1 MHGIERRSCDIP
13 KWDIINIPV
22 WYARIGLQNLFVIN
36 SALTQKRSRVYI
48 TALIV
53 IFWDISL
60 GVACFLGAG
69 ALMQALPWLQ
79 KVILGLGSLIVIYI
93 GIGLLR
99 SKASLEG
106 GRDVNVPIWKLAGSA
121 FVVTWLNPQ
130 AIIDGTMMLGA
141 FRATLTNGGDLFFI
155 CGFGSA
161 SVIWFLTLSTVV
173 SLLGSKFNE
182 KVLNII
188 NKVCGAVIIFYGL
201 KLLYSFVQMMG
212 WL

>member
-1 MHGIERRSCDIP
+1 M
-13 KWDIINIPV
+13 NIYLQGLTMGLAYVAP
-22 WYARIGLQNLFVIN
+22 IGLQNLFVIN
-36 SALTQKRSRVYI
+36 SALTQKRGRVYL

-60 GVACFLGAG
+60 GLSCFLGAG
-69 ALMQALPWLQ
+69 ALIQALPWLQ
-79 KVILGLGSLIVIYI
+79 KVILGLGCLIVIWI

-106 GRDVNVPIWKLAGSA
+106 GRDVNVPIWKLISSA

-141 FRATLTNGGDLFFI
+141 FRASLPAGTDAYFI

-161 SVIWFLTLSTVV
+161 SILWFLTLSTVV

-201 KLLYSFVQMMG
+201 KLAWSFIKMMG
-212 WL
+212 WVG

>member
-1 MHGIERRSCDIP
+1 M
-13 KWDIINIPV
+13 NIYLQGLTMGLAYVAP
-22 WYARIGLQNLFVIN
+22 IGLQNLFVIN
-36 SALTQKRSRVYI
+36 SALTQKRSRVYL

-60 GVACFLGAG
+60 GFSCFLGAG

-79 KVILGLGSLIVIYI
+79 KVILAVGSLIGIWI

-106 GRDVNVPIWKLAGSA
+106 GRDVNVPVWKLITSA

-141 FRATLTNGGDLFFI
+141 FRASLPAGTDAYFI

-161 SVIWFLTLSTVV
+161 SILWFLTLSTVV

-182 KVLNII
+182 KVLNVI
-188 NKVCGAVIIFYGL
+188 NKVCGVVILFYGL
-201 KLLYSFVQMMG
+201 KLLYSFVKMMG